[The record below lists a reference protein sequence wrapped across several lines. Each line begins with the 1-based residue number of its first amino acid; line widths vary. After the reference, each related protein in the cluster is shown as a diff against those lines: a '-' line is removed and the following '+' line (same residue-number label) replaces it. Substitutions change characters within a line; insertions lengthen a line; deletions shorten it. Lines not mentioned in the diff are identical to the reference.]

1 MDGMRKKSIIQPIRK
16 SPKVK
21 NQMVPEIGLP

>member
-1 MDGMRKKSIIQPIRK
+1 MEGMRKRSMIQPMRR

-21 NQMVPEIGLP
+21 NQMVPVTGLP